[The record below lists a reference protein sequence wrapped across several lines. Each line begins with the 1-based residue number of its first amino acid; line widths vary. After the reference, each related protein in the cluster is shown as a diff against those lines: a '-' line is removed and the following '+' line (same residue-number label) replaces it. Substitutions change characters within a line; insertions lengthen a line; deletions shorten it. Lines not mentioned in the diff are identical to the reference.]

1 MEARASTALLRFDL
15 GGGLGRWLEAG
26 EDLDFINLVSL
37 VAGTAAA
44 ELGEKKAG
52 AIAGKQNLPRARQ
65 FINMLTALQKRTD
78 GRLTPQEKTVL
89 EALLA
94 DLQAKYV
101 KAAGLDKNDPSLPM
115 LGRLAAE
122 AYKQAGKI
130 K

>member
-1 MEARASTALLRFDL
+1 MADAP
-15 GGGLGRWLEAG
+15 
-26 EDLDFINLVSL
+26 EDLDFVNLVSL

-44 ELGEKKAG
+44 ELGEKRAG
-52 AIAGKQNLPRARQ
+52 GVTGKQNLPRARQ
-65 FINMLTALQKRTD
+65 FINMLTSLQKKTE
-78 GRLTPQEKTVL
+78 GRLSVQEKTVL

-101 KAAGLDKNDPSLPM
+101 KASGLDKNDPSLSL

-122 AYKQAGKI
+122 AYIQAEKP

>member
-1 MEARASTALLRFDL
+1 MAEP
-15 GGGLGRWLEAG
+15 G
-26 EDLDFINLVSL
+26 EDLDFINMVSL

-44 ELGEKKAG
+44 ELGERKAG
-52 AIAGKQNLPRARQ
+52 AAPGKQNLPRARQ
-65 FINMLTALQKRTD
+65 FINMLTSLQKKTE
-78 GRLTPQEKTVL
+78 GRLTEQEKTVL

-94 DLQAKYV
+94 DLQSKYV

-122 AYKQAGKI
+122 AYRQAGKG

>member
-1 MEARASTALLRFDL
+1 MA
-15 GGGLGRWLEAG
+15 EAG

-52 AIAGKQNLPRARQ
+52 AVAGKQNLPRARQ
-65 FINMLTALQKRTD
+65 FINMLTSLQKKTE

-101 KAAGLDKNDPSLPM
+101 KAAGLDKNDPALPM

-122 AYKQAGKI
+122 AYKQAGKN

>member
-1 MEARASTALLRFDL
+1 MA
-15 GGGLGRWLEAG
+15 EAG

-52 AIAGKQNLPRARQ
+52 GMAGKQNLPRARQ
-65 FINMLTALQKRTD
+65 FINMLNNLQKKTE
-78 GRLTPQEKTVL
+78 GRLTEQERKVL

-101 KAAGLDKNDPSLPM
+101 KAAGLDQNDPGLPM
-115 LGRLAAE
+115 LGRLAAQ
-122 AYKQAGKI
+122 AYKQSGKP
-130 K
+130 